1 MEIPLTLSIPYL
13 WGENNDIKKND
24 WGSINYLV
32 GPNGTGKSL
41 FGEKLKE
48 EIIVILVKTIFL

>member
-24 WGSINYLV
+24 WGSINYLI
-32 GPNGTGKSL
+32 GPMEQEKVSL
-41 FGEKLKE
+41 ARN
-48 EIIVILVKTIFL
+48 